1 MEALQCL
8 HVLYGDSDTPYENHS
23 ELLELV
29 GKFVLPTG
37 ITRDLR
43 ILLDLGA
50 TNNFLHNRIRDQYG
64 IRMQSTTVSSVTM
77 GDRKTARSGGETVP
91 LTMRNGRFRHRSTYT
106 LLDLGEYDVVL
117 GMPFFR
123 YHKVVLSNGGKL
135 PEVTVKTP
143 QGPRSLPVR
152 IGKARD
158 LAIFQVST
166 VADLR
171 MEVGKHAEYFQLVLK
186 QGFNDPSLGLE
197 MGDGSINFEWVPPEN
212 QKRND
217 TETLGNDKATL
228 QNSSPKISGIDDKN
242 CQSGESYQ
250 PTLTLPPNPSR
261 PNNMEEGG
269 TGIKLEPES
278 YELWELR
285 QLAKFH
291 RTIAPKGGGDC
302 LRPRHLD
309 RGLKE
314 EKPNPLD
321 QIARPK
327 GIPELETLL
336 SKYKDVFP
344 EDLPARL
351 PPEREIS
358 MRIPVQVGSTPPCQ
372 APYRVHEEA
381 KKTVEETLKYL
392 YEHGLA
398 RDSFSEYGAPVTLA
412 KKSDGTWRF
421 CTDYRKLN
429 AITKQAKYPLP
440 RIDECLDHLRGA
452 KYFSKLDLRSG
463 YWQVRIHPEDVE
475 KTAFRT
481 HMGHHEWL
489 VVPFGLQGAPS
500 CFQRLMNHYL
510 RAYIGRFVIVYLDD
524 ILIYSKTKEEHLE
537 HLEKVLRILQE
548 KELYAK
554 PSKCDLF
561 KTKVHFLG
569 FIVENSHIKTD
580 PEKVQVMRDWK
591 IPTTVRE
598 LRSFLGLC
606 NFYRKFVQGFSTWAK
621 PLTDILKSTEFK
633 EKFGIAFTKTAPI
646 TLNPTEIEAVNSLKR
661 ALTEAPV
668 LVIYD
673 PNKPTEVW
681 ADASKE
687 NQTVG
692 AALMQDHGK
701 GLQPVAYCSTVMDK
715 HQIHYPTFEQELL
728 ALKTAFEEWRHYLLP
743 LVFKARTDH
752 NGLKYLKTQKHLS
765 DRQWQWLGFF
775 NEYQFELIYRPGAKM
790 QVPDALSR
798 RPHSPEELEGL
809 LRICNEDGYNANDI
823 EITVQTNKGPTK
835 VCFNLEIQK
844 TPDTPKLD
852 IHTLEYKD
860 DPDFGEIVQILK
872 DGDSK
877 TIQERPSLQ
886 LYLWEDGTLYWLDR
900 SQNNRICVP
909 KKNRVQVL
917 KEFHDSPTGG
927 HFGLEKTLSIIRRYF
942 YWPNMKQFIND
953 YVTTCDLCQKHK
965 VWTHKRYRNPKLPE
979 IPFEPWSTVSIDF
992 CGTFPKTKK
1001 GNDEVCAATCVLTGE
1016 AILTPCQSTI
1026 TAGGTAKL
1034 YMDHIFRFKGVPQKI
1049 ISDRG
1054 PQFIAEFWKNFW
1066 KLLGTTTALTASYH
1080 PQSNPVERLNLTYV
1094 QGLKS
1099 FINARQDDWDDKLI
1113 LFEFAYNGT
1122 PNPISGQTPFFLNM
1136 GRHPRVPAVKDFKVS
1151 QPAVEDYVRFLHNEI
1166 AFARDCL
1173 LRSQAYNADHTAS
1186 NFANVKFEA
1195 GDLVL
1200 LSTENLNLQLP
1211 SKKFQPRYIGPLK
1224 ILQIRGENT
1233 VVIEV
1238 PPRLKRL
1245 DPLQNI
1251 QHLRPYKTRPAEL
1264 GPQRIELPPDL
1275 VEGEEEYEVED
1286 ILAHRFVG
1294 KRLEYLTRFKS
1305 YGPEEDLWLPAR
1317 NLKNSPEILEAY
1329 HARNPLENPKPKD
1342 KDGTMAKPTSAP
1354 KRTRSDGPHA
1364 RRH

>member
-1 MEALQCL
+1 
-8 HVLYGDSDTPYENHS
+8 
-23 ELLELV
+23 
-29 GKFVLPTG
+29 
-37 ITRDLR
+37 
-43 ILLDLGA
+43 
-50 TNNFLHNRIRDQYG
+50 
-64 IRMQSTTVSSVTM
+64 
-77 GDRKTARSGGETVP
+77 
-91 LTMRNGRFRHRSTYT
+91 MRNGRFRHSSTYT

-123 YHKVVLSNGGKL
+123 YHEVVLSTGGNL
-135 PEVTVKTP
+135 PKVTVTTLK
-143 QGPRSLPVR
+143 GPRSLPVR
-152 IGKARD
+152 VGNNRD
-158 LAIFQVST
+158 SAIFQVAT
-166 VADLR
+166 IADLR
-171 MEVGKHAEYFQLVLK
+171 AEVGPQAEIFQLVPK
-186 QGFNDPSLGLE
+186 YGFDDPSREDLTEGPVQ
-197 MGDGSINFEWVPPEN
+197 FEWVPPAN
-212 QKRND
+212 QAPEYPDTQQDDRGAHESPDPKPSSTDPTNLERKRPPKTGPECGSGMFRTLPRDDQKSYLSETFGDDRAGPPEEFAKISDKNGNQNQSSVKLKRALDHAARGIRDGTFSD
-217 TETLGNDKATL
+217 TE
-228 QNSSPKISGIDDKN
+228 P
-242 CQSGESYQ
+242 
-250 PTLTLPPNPSR
+250 
-261 PNNMEEGG
+261 
-269 TGIKLEPES
+269 

-285 QLAKFH
+285 QTARFH
-291 RTIAPKGGGDC
+291 RTATPKGGGD
-302 LRPRHLD
+302 RVGAREMEGGP
-309 RGLKE
+309 
-314 EKPNPLD
+314 EKKGNPLD
-321 QIARPK
+321 QIPRPE
-327 GIPELETLL
+327 GVFELEALL
-336 SKYKDVFP
+336 NKYKSVFP
-344 EDLPARL
+344 EDLPAKL

-358 MRIPVQVGSTPPCQ
+358 MRIPVQVGSIPPCQ

-463 YWQVRIHPEDVE
+463 YWQVRIHPDDVE

-481 HMGHHEWL
+481 HLGHHEWL

-524 ILIYSKTKEEHLE
+524 ILIYSRTKEEHME
-537 HLEKVLRILQE
+537 HLEKVLRVLQE

-554 PSKCDLF
+554 GSKCDLF
-561 KTKVHFLG
+561 KTQVHFLG
-569 FIVENSHIKTD
+569 FIVGDSHIQTD
-580 PEKVQVMRDWK
+580 PEKVRVMRDWK
-591 IPTTVRE
+591 VPETVRE

-621 PLTDILKSTEFK
+621 PLTDILKST
-633 EKFGIAFTKTAPI
+633 KFEARFGRPFTKTAPI
-646 TLNPTEIEAVNSLKR
+646 QLNPAEIEAVNSLKK

-673 PNKPTEVW
+673 PDKPTEVW
-681 ADASKE
+681 ADASKD

-692 AALMQDHGK
+692 AALMQDHGR
-701 GLQPVAYCSTVMDK
+701 GLQPVAFCSTVMDK
-715 HQIHYPTFEQELL
+715 AQIHYATFEQELL

-743 LVFKARTDH
+743 IFFKARTDH

-775 NEYQFELIYRPGAKM
+775 NEYQFDLVYRPGAQM

-798 RPHSPEELEGL
+798 RPHSQQELESV
-809 LRICNEDGYNANDI
+809 LRICNEDGYNTNDI
-823 EITVQTNKGPTK
+823 EITVTTDKGPTK
-835 VCFNLEIQK
+835 VCFNLNVQ
-844 TPDTPKLD
+844 DTPNLTKLD
-852 IHTLEYKD
+852 ITKLEYKG
-860 DPDFGEIVQILK
+860 DPDFGEIVEILK
-872 DGDSK
+872 SGDPKSLEK
-877 TIQERPSLQ
+877 RPSLQ
-886 LYLWEDGTLYWLDR
+886 LYLWEDGTLYWLDQ

-909 KKNRVQVL
+909 KQYRVQIL

-927 HFGLEKTLSIIRRYF
+927 HFGLEKTVSVIRRYF
-942 YWPNMKQFIND
+942 YWPHMRQFIND

-979 IPFEPWSTVSIDF
+979 LPLEPWSTVSIDF

-1001 GNDEVCAATCVLTGE
+1001 GHDEVCAATCVLTGE
-1016 AILTPCQSTI
+1016 AILTPCVSTI
-1026 TAGGTAKL
+1026 TASGTAKL
-1034 YMDHIFRFKGVPQKI
+1034 YVEHIFRFKGVPQKI

-1066 KLLGTTTALTASYH
+1066 KLLGTTTALTAPYH

-1113 LFEFAYNGT
+1113 LFEFAYNNT
-1122 PNPISGQTPFFLNM
+1122 PNPVSGQTPFFLNS
-1136 GRHPRVPAVKDFKVS
+1136 GRHPRVPAVQHFKVS
-1151 QPAVEDYVRFLHNEI
+1151 QPAVENYVEFLKSEI

-1173 LRSQAYNADHTAS
+1173 IQSQAYNADHTAS
-1186 NFANVKFEA
+1186 DFAPVEFNV

-1200 LSTENLNLQLP
+1200 LSTEHLNLQLP
-1211 SKKFQPRYIGPLK
+1211 SKKFQPRYIGPLR
-1224 ILQIRGENT
+1224 ILQVRGKNT

-1245 DPLQNI
+1245 EPLQNV
-1251 QHLRPYKTRPAEL
+1251 QFLRPYKVRPIEL
-1264 GPQRIELPPDL
+1264 GPQKVDLPPEL
-1275 VEGEEEYEVED
+1275 VEGEEEFEVED
-1286 ILAHRFVG
+1286 ILAHRLVG
-1294 KRLEYLTRFKS
+1294 RRLEYLTRFKS
-1305 YGPEEDLWLPAR
+1305 YGPEDDLWLPAR
-1317 NLKNSPEILEAY
+1317 NLRNSPDILQAY
-1329 HARNPLENPKPKD
+1329 HARNPLHNPGPD
-1342 KDGTMAKPTSAP
+1342 ESVAQSTVTTRRTRRDGT
-1354 KRTRSDGPHA
+1354 HA
-1364 RRH
+1364 GGR